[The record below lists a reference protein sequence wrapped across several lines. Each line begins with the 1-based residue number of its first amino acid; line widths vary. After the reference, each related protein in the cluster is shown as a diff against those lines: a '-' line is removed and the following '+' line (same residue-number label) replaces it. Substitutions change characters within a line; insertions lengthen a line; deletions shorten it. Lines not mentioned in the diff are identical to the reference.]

1 MNKRPAIAILQRL
14 RDHSIG
20 PTGAQERI
28 AVVMKAKRKV
38 GTERSNYQVKRVEPV
53 MVGSDMEARLFTLA
67 PRDMIPWHC
76 HSECADY
83 YFVLEGTLTI
93 MTRKLKREKTVR
105 VGNRYRIAPGTPHVI
120 SNRSGA
126 DCRFL
131 LLQGIG
137 KRDWINAGNR

>member
-1 MNKRPAIAILQRL
+1 
-14 RDHSIG
+14 
-20 PTGAQERI
+20 
-28 AVVMKAKRKV
+28 MKAKRKV
-38 GTERSNYQVKRVEPV
+38 AIGRPNYQVKRVEPV
-53 MVGSDMEARLFTLA
+53 MVGSDMQARLFTLA
-67 PRDMIPWHC
+67 PRDEIPCHR

-83 YFVLEGTLTI
+83 YFVLEGALTI

>member
-1 MNKRPAIAILQRL
+1 
-14 RDHSIG
+14 
-20 PTGAQERI
+20 
-28 AVVMKAKRKV
+28 MKAKRKV

-53 MVGSDMEARLFTLA
+53 MVGSDMQARLFTLT
-67 PRDMIPWHC
+67 PQDEIPWHC
-76 HSECADY
+76 HSECADH
-83 YFVLEGTLTI
+83 YFVLEGALTI
-93 MTRKLKREKTVR
+93 MTRKLKREKSVR

>member
-1 MNKRPAIAILQRL
+1 L
-14 RDHSIG
+14 RDHSID

-28 AVVMKAKRKV
+28 AVVMMAKRT
-38 GTERSNYQVKRVEPV
+38 GATERSNYQVKRVEPV
-53 MVGSDMEARLFTLA
+53 MVGSDMQARLFTLV
-67 PRDMIPWHC
+67 PGDKIPWHW

-105 VGNRYRIAPGTPHVI
+105 VGNCYWIAPGTPHLI
-120 SNRSGA
+120 SNRSAA

-137 KRDWINAGNR
+137 KFDWIKAENR

>member
-1 MNKRPAIAILQRL
+1 
-14 RDHSIG
+14 
-20 PTGAQERI
+20 
-28 AVVMKAKRKV
+28 MKAKRKV
-38 GTERSNYQVKRVEPV
+38 VTVRPNYHVKRVEPV
-53 MVGSDMEARLFTLA
+53 MVGSDMQARLFTLA
-67 PRDMIPWHC
+67 PQDEIPWHC
-76 HSECADY
+76 HSECADH
-83 YFVLEGTLTI
+83 YFVLEGALTI